1 MVLAMNTSTCAH
13 AGTKNETNSA
23 GSVASATGPRKK
35 SPGVASSP
43 SASRTARIAQIT
55 HAGTRTLWACS
66 CCSVKRPSKTEC
78 RRKASKI
85 RQPLR
90 MLRKPALAVDE
101 PRIHPDRTRSG
112 DVVLGIVPDHH
123 RGLGGDVELLEHRA
137 EDRLMRLGLAV

>member
-43 SASRTARIAQIT
+43 SASSTARIAQIT

-66 CCSVKRPSKTEC
+66 CCSVKRPGKTEC
-78 RRKASKI
+78 RRKASKV

-90 MLRKPALAVDE
+90 MLRKPSFAIDE
-101 PRIHPDRTRSG
+101 PRVHPAVARSG
-112 DVVLGIVPDHH
+112 DVVVRIVADHH
-123 RGLGGDVELLEHRA
+123 CRLGRDVELLQHRA
-137 EDRLMRLGLAV
+137 EDRLVRLRLS